1 MMLYPAM
8 SELLK
13 QVPSRYQLVNVGAAR
28 ARKIAARA
36 EREGLMLE
44 EKPVSIA
51 VQEIADG
58 KLDESKTYALAGINY
73 TLRNLGDGFAMF
85 DGAELIKDYVS
96 EDYLV
101 MSTYAMTFGGVDA
114 EGLPHLSS
122 ANSVL
127 AEYPGYLLDY
137 ENPYGAGRISIL

>member
-13 QVPSRYQLVNVGAAR
+13 QVPSRYQLVNVVAAR

-58 KLDESKTYALAGINY
+58 KLDEPGEEVMQEEGVLQGRVAPEQENAPGHEPPHHAAPVEATP
-73 TLRNLGDGFAMF
+73 
-85 DGAELIKDYVS
+85 AEPAFEEAAPVLES
-96 EDYLV
+96 AAPAEEPAPA
-101 MSTYAMTFGGVDA
+101 TEDA
-114 EGLPHLSS
+114 EEP
-122 ANSVL
+122 
-127 AEYPGYLLDY
+127 AE
-137 ENPYGAGRISIL
+137 

>member
-13 QVPSRYQLVNVGAAR
+13 QVPSRYQLVNVVAAR

-58 KLDESKTYALAGINY
+58 KLDEPVEEVMQEEGVLQG
-73 TLRNLGDGFAMF
+73 RFAHEQENAP
-85 DGAELIKDYVS
+85 GHEQPHHAAPVEVTPAEPAFEEAAPVLES
-96 EDYLV
+96 AAPAEEP
-101 MSTYAMTFGGVDA
+101 APAAEDA
-114 EGLPHLSS
+114 EEP
-122 ANSVL
+122 
-127 AEYPGYLLDY
+127 AE
-137 ENPYGAGRISIL
+137 

>member
-13 QVPSRYQLVNVGAAR
+13 QVPSRYQLVNVVAAR

-58 KLDESKTYALAGINY
+58 KLDEPVEEVMEEEGVLQGRYAHEHENAPSHAHEMTQETAPAEAAPVEEEDSEEPAEEPVSDSHEE
-73 TLRNLGDGFAMF
+73 TLG
-85 DGAELIKDYVS
+85 E
-96 EDYLV
+96 
-101 MSTYAMTFGGVDA
+101 
-114 EGLPHLSS
+114 
-122 ANSVL
+122 
-127 AEYPGYLLDY
+127 
-137 ENPYGAGRISIL
+137 

>member
-13 QVPSRYQLVNVGAAR
+13 QVPSRYQLVNVVAAR

-58 KLDESKTYALAGINY
+58 KLDEPVEEVMEEEGVLQGRFAHEHENAPGHTHETHEHALIHETAP
-73 TLRNLGDGFAMF
+73 TEAAPAAEKEDSEAPVEEPAAESHEEPLG
-85 DGAELIKDYVS
+85 E
-96 EDYLV
+96 
-101 MSTYAMTFGGVDA
+101 
-114 EGLPHLSS
+114 
-122 ANSVL
+122 
-127 AEYPGYLLDY
+127 
-137 ENPYGAGRISIL
+137 

>member
-13 QVPSRYQLVNVGAAR
+13 QVPSRYQLVNVVAAR

-58 KLDESKTYALAGINY
+58 KLDEPVEEVMQG
-73 TLRNLGDGFAMF
+73 RFAHEQENAP
-85 DGAELIKDYVS
+85 GHEQPHHAAPVEATPAEPAFEEAAPVLES
-96 EDYLV
+96 AAPAEEPAPA
-101 MSTYAMTFGGVDA
+101 TEDA
-114 EGLPHLSS
+114 EKP
-122 ANSVL
+122 
-127 AEYPGYLLDY
+127 AE
-137 ENPYGAGRISIL
+137 

>member
-13 QVPSRYQLVNVGAAR
+13 QVPSRYQLVNVVAAR

-58 KLDESKTYALAGINY
+58 KLDEPVEEVMQEEGVLQG
-73 TLRNLGDGFAMF
+73 RFAHEQENAPSHEQPHHAAPVEATP
-85 DGAELIKDYVS
+85 AEPAFEEAAPVLES
-96 EDYLV
+96 ATPAEEPAP
-101 MSTYAMTFGGVDA
+101 TAEDA
-114 EGLPHLSS
+114 EKP
-122 ANSVL
+122 
-127 AEYPGYLLDY
+127 AE
-137 ENPYGAGRISIL
+137 

>member
-13 QVPSRYQLVNVGAAR
+13 QVPSRYQLVNVVAAR

-51 VQEIADG
+51 VQEIAEG
-58 KLDESKTYALAGINY
+58 KLDEPVEEVMEEEGVLQG
-73 TLRNLGDGFAMF
+73 RFAHEHEN
-85 DGAELIKDYVS
+85 APSHELHHTAPVETVPVEAAPVS
-96 EDYLV
+96 EEV
-101 MSTYAMTFGGVDA
+101 AAA
-114 EGLPHLSS
+114 EEPAPAHEEP
-122 ANSVL
+122 
-127 AEYPGYLLDY
+127 AE
-137 ENPYGAGRISIL
+137 

>member
-13 QVPSRYQLVNVGAAR
+13 QVPSRYQLVNVVAAR

-58 KLDESKTYALAGINY
+58 KLDEPVEEVMQEEGVLQGRFAHEQENAPGHEQPHYAASVEATPVLESA
-73 TLRNLGDGFAMF
+73 AP
-85 DGAELIKDYVS
+85 AE
-96 EDYLV
+96 EPAPA
-101 MSTYAMTFGGVDA
+101 TEDA
-114 EGLPHLSS
+114 EKP
-122 ANSVL
+122 
-127 AEYPGYLLDY
+127 AE
-137 ENPYGAGRISIL
+137 

>member
-13 QVPSRYQLVNVGAAR
+13 QVPSRYQLVNVVAAR

-58 KLDESKTYALAGINY
+58 KLDE
-73 TLRNLGDGFAMF
+73 RCPCR
-85 DGAELIKDYVS
+85 GACS
-96 EDYLV
+96 
-101 MSTYAMTFGGVDA
+101 
-114 EGLPHLSS
+114 
-122 ANSVL
+122 
-127 AEYPGYLLDY
+127 
-137 ENPYGAGRISIL
+137 RR

>member
-13 QVPSRYQLVNVGAAR
+13 QVPSRYQLVNVVAAR

-58 KLDESKTYALAGINY
+58 KLDEPVEEVMQEEGVLQGRFAHEQENATGHEQPHYAAPVEV
-73 TLRNLGDGFAMF
+73 TP
-85 DGAELIKDYVS
+85 AEPAFEEAAPVLES
-96 EDYLV
+96 AAPAEEP
-101 MSTYAMTFGGVDA
+101 APAAEDA
-114 EGLPHLSS
+114 EKP
-122 ANSVL
+122 
-127 AEYPGYLLDY
+127 AE
-137 ENPYGAGRISIL
+137 

>member
-13 QVPSRYQLVNVGAAR
+13 QVPSRYQLVNVVAAR

-58 KLDESKTYALAGINY
+58 KLDEPWRRSCRRKAFCRAALPMSRRTPPATSSPI
-73 TLRNLGDGFAMF
+73 TRPPWKPRLQSLPLRKPRRSWRAAAP
-85 DGAELIKDYVS
+85 AE
-96 EDYLV
+96 EPAPA
-101 MSTYAMTFGGVDA
+101 TEDA
-114 EGLPHLSS
+114 EKP
-122 ANSVL
+122 
-127 AEYPGYLLDY
+127 AE
-137 ENPYGAGRISIL
+137 

>member
-13 QVPSRYQLVNVGAAR
+13 QVPSRYQLVNVVAAR

-51 VQEIADG
+51 VQEPVEEVMQEEGVLQGRFAHEQENAPG
-58 KLDESKTYALAGINY
+58 HEQPHHAAPVEATPAEPAFEEAAPVLESAAP
-73 TLRNLGDGFAMF
+73 
-85 DGAELIKDYVS
+85 AE
-96 EDYLV
+96 EP
-101 MSTYAMTFGGVDA
+101 APAAEDA
-114 EGLPHLSS
+114 EEP
-122 ANSVL
+122 
-127 AEYPGYLLDY
+127 AE
-137 ENPYGAGRISIL
+137 

>member
-13 QVPSRYQLVNVGAAR
+13 QVPSRYQLVNVVAAR

-58 KLDESKTYALAGINY
+58 KLDEPMEEVMEEEGVLQG
-73 TLRNLGDGFAMF
+73 RFAHEHEN
-85 DGAELIKDYVS
+85 APSHELHHAAPVETVPVEAAPVS
-96 EDYLV
+96 EE
-101 MSTYAMTFGGVDA
+101 AAAA
-114 EGLPHLSS
+114 EEPAPAHEEP
-122 ANSVL
+122 
-127 AEYPGYLLDY
+127 AE
-137 ENPYGAGRISIL
+137 